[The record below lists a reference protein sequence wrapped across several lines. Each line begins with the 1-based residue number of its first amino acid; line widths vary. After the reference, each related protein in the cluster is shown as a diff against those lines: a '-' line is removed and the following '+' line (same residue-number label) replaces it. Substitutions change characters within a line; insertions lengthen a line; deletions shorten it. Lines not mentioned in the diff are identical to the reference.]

1 MRKNNGMK
9 KSNYM
14 KKVISLVLCFAM
26 MFCGMA
32 HLPAREVRA
41 ASSVMQIY
49 DSESEGGLGNWYKN
63 TSFSDEAYMEIVE
76 EGCEDAGALHVVA
89 PSSAS
94 SSKQDLMIV
103 LRNAVWIP
111 EGTYTVKYNIKG
123 SVGYVDTNNVFG
135 FRMLNTGNPY
145 FHFCSSDNKSFTTWT
160 SMTGTYE
167 AVSGALYLPLQFS
180 QYNSTT
186 DVYIDNLQLLNAD
199 NEDMLKGAGNFGS
212 GPNDSDYELM
222 TLADNAAAAGTAGW
236 YKNAGGG
243 KTYTDTEY
251 MEIVKEG
258 CDDPGALHI
267 RRTTDGQGEVS
278 LRARLVNNIPVG
290 TYKLRMMVKG
300 SVGVVDSLDFSQ
312 YGYSTFRIIK
322 QKSYENWTLVESDSF
337 TVQKQGADIMIG
349 AGVYLREV
357 DFYIDNIQLLDA
369 DNNNVMG
376 DHGNFCIK
384 KYTEPEDPELL
395 KISDTVPSTEGWYRN
410 WLTGSGEDTAFRYME
425 IAKDGCVDK
434 GSLHIVN
441 GAPAGDM
448 QISVKLAE
456 TVPAGTYTLKMY
468 VKGNVKLTN
477 QAFRFQETYSD
488 KHLFDLITRT
498 VYDDWTE
505 VMGTFET
512 DGSNQ
517 YAIFFSQ
524 YNNVTDIYIDNIRL
538 IDAAGKDWLNGLGSF
553 CTDPQ
558 VDDRNTAKTVPALT
572 GSDASGF
579 ELTIPEGSLIGTIT
593 SEDGIYINGTAANS
607 GVVLNAAPDGALR
620 LNYTASEG
628 DMLTLDGTFSDNYY
642 ARRIGPV
649 TFCYQNGAWNN
660 MLAGE
665 DADFY
670 FFESDLA
677 NATFDEGISGWND
690 MTASDGTSLVYDATG
705 YEGGAAKVAH
715 SADGATSYALW
726 ADGTVTVRAGE
737 TWHLRMLVKAEGAV
751 KLGAALVNA
760 DTKDA
765 VAIHDSGIAI
775 ADGTDG
781 WQQLNYAFTIPADA
795 EETKVKAALKH
806 VFSETAA
813 VVCYDNVAFYKEYQP
828 GDVNGDDARDI
839 RDLVRYKSVDSGL
852 MEYASKNAADMNGNR
867 YINAVDTAVYKRYLL
882 GIEDTA
888 VCPPE
893 TVVLAPEAFYPYND
907 IAKAY
912 LTTSNADVREYAAE
926 MTDSAKDIIIPLDCL
941 ADDATFTA
949 ECGLKADYS
958 DAVTVH
964 SDKPEIVL
972 RNLYKGKTYYIRVTA
987 TANGMTRVTASTFKT
1002 TDIGPRVVQAGGIV
1016 NMRDL
1021 GGYVTSS
1028 GRMTVQGLAF
1038 RGAQPDTKGSS
1049 LLTEEGQKVMSEEIG
1064 VKLDIDL
1071 RTASEASNI
1080 TGSFIDSAKYLRSS
1094 IGSYSAAFDASQKDL
1109 WRQIFA
1115 SYADVNNYPIYVHC
1129 LYGADRTGT
1138 VCYILNALCEVS
1150 DEDLIRDY
1158 EYTSFSESGLRY
1170 ATSSEMSA
1178 FLQKFQT
1185 LEGDTTAK
1193 KAETYLLSIG
1203 VTADEIANIK
1213 AIMLGDL
1220 EVPGM
1225 TYEDGTAR
1233 PASQN

>member
-111 EGTYTVKYNIKG
+111 EGTYKVKYNIKG

-160 SMTGTYE
+160 SMTGTYK

-236 YKNAGGG
+236 YKFG
-243 KTYTDTEY
+243 TYTDTEY
-251 MEIVKEG
+251 TEIVNQG

-267 RRTTDGQGEVS
+267 RRTTEGKGTIDIQ
-278 LRARLVNNIPVG
+278 ARLVNNIPTG
-290 TYKLRMMVKG
+290 TYKLRMMIKG
-300 SVGVVDSLDFSQ
+300 SVGVADANSFIFYQS
-312 YGYSTFRIIK
+312 GNSTGKFTFIQ
-322 QKSYENWTLVESDSF
+322 QKAYENWTLVESDEF
-337 TVQKQGADIMIG
+337 TIKTQGKDIVIS
-349 AGVYLREV
+349 AGVYLHAV

-376 DHGNFCIK
+376 DYGNFCVK

-410 WLTGSGEDTAFRYME
+410 WLDGSGKDTAARYME
-425 IAKDGCVDK
+425 VAKDGCVDK

-456 TVPAGTYTLKMY
+456 TVPAGTYALKMY
-468 VKGNVKLTN
+468 VKGNVKLTE
-477 QAFRFQETYSD
+477 QAFRFQETYSA
-488 KHLFDLITRT
+488 KCQFDLITRT

-538 IDAAGKDWLNGLGSF
+538 IDAAGKDWLNGLGCF

-558 VDDRNTAKTVPALT
+558 VDDRNTAKTIPALT

-579 ELTIPEGSLIGTIT
+579 ALTIPAGTLVGTIT
-593 SEDGIYINGTAANS
+593 SKDSIYINGTASNS
-607 GVVLNAAPDGALR
+607 GVVLNAAPDGTLR
-620 LNYTASEG
+620 INYIGSEG

-642 ARRIGPV
+642 ARKIGPV

-677 NATFDEGISGWND
+677 NATFDDGISGWND

-715 SADGATSYALW
+715 LADGATSYALW

-760 DTKDA
+760 DTKEA

-781 WQQLNYAFTIPADA
+781 WQQLNYVFTIPAGV
-795 EETKVKAALKH
+795 EETQVKAALKH
-806 VFSETAA
+806 AFSETAA

-828 GDVNGDDARDI
+828 GDVNGDDTRDI
-839 RDLVRYKSVDSGL
+839 RDLVRYKRVDSGL
-852 MEYASKNAADMNGNR
+852 VEYASKNAADMNGNH
-867 YINAVDTAVYKRYLL
+867 YINAVDTAGYKLYLL

-893 TVVLAPEAFYPYND
+893 TVVLAPEAVCPYND
-907 IAKAY
+907 LAKAY
-912 LTTSNADVREYAAE
+912 LTTSNADVKNFECE
-926 MTDSAKDIIIPLDCL
+926 ITDSAKDIIIPLDCL
-941 ADDATFTA
+941 SNNAVFTA

-958 DAVTVH
+958 DAVSVH
-964 SDKPEIVL
+964 SDRPEIVL
-972 RNLYKGKTYYIRVTA
+972 RNLYKGKTYHIRVTA
-987 TANGMTRVTASTFKT
+987 TANGITKVTESTFKT
-1002 TDIGPRVVQAGGIV
+1002 TDIGPRVMQAEGIV

-1028 GRMTVQGLAF
+1028 GRTTVQGLAL
-1038 RGAQPDTKGSS
+1038 RGTQPDAKGKS
-1049 LLTEEGQKVMSEEIG
+1049 LLTEDGQRVMSEEIG

-1071 RTASEASNI
+1071 RSASEASNI
-1080 TGSFIDSAKYLRSS
+1080 TGSFIDGAQYLRCSV
-1094 IGSYSAAFDASQKDL
+1094 GSYDAFNMNQKEL

-1115 SYADVNNYPIYVHC
+1115 SYADVSNYPIYVHC
-1129 LYGADRTGT
+1129 VYGADRTGT
-1138 VCYILNALCEVS
+1138 VCYILNALCGVS

-1158 EYTSFSESGLRY
+1158 EYTTFSKSGLR
-1170 ATSSEMSA
+1170 AASSSEMST
-1178 FLQKFQT
+1178 FLQTFQK

-1220 EVPGM
+1220 KVPGM